1 MTEPYLTMA
10 EIEAK
15 YPNEWV
21 LINKPTKDR
30 QTGRT
35 SGGIVVLHSSD
46 RADFDRRF
54 EQSLES
60 VGDCAILYTGK
71 PNPDEVW
78 LLNV

>member
-1 MTEPYLTMA
+1 MAEPYLTMA

-15 YPNEWV
+15 YPNQWV
-21 LINKPTKDR
+21 LINRPTKDQR
-30 QTGRT
+30 TGRT
-35 SGGIVVLHSSD
+35 SGGIVVLHSAE
-46 RADFDRRF
+46 RADFDQRF

-71 PNPDEVW
+71 PDSSEVW